1 MRRWMVVFLS
11 LLVFGCG
18 QGRQEVQLY
27 GADVT
32 GADISGAFELTDHT
46 GKVRHLEDFRGRLV
60 AVFFGYTH
68 CPDVCPTTMLAM
80 ADAMKLLGDKAGQV
94 QVLFVTVDPERDTQH
109 VLAQYV
115 PSFYP
120 SFIGLY
126 GTEAQ
131 LKSAASQ
138 YRVVYVKQVSEDGG
152 AYTVDHSAGVYLFD
166 RNGKIRA
173 YLKHDQSP
181 EQLAHD
187 ITQFF

>member
-1 MRRWMVVFLS
+1 MRASIFILLS
-11 LLVFGCG
+11 LLLIGCG
-18 QGRQEVQLY
+18 QGKQEMQLY

-32 GADISGAFELTDHT
+32 GTEISGAFELRDHT
-46 GKVRHLEDFRGRLV
+46 GKVRHLEDFQGKLV

-68 CPDVCPTTMLAM
+68 CPDVCPTTMLAL
-80 ADAMKLLGDKAGQV
+80 ADAMKLLGKQAEQV
-94 QVLFVTVDPERDTQH
+94 QVLFVTVDPERDTQQ

-120 SFIGLY
+120 GFIGLY

-131 LKSAASQ
+131 LKSTASH
-138 YRVVYVKQVSEDGG
+138 YRVMYAKQAVEGGG